1 MCYDTQPLDNDP
13 FDPFHVLSIWWG
25 LRKPHA
31 QVLTPVFLR
40 RGYLLFDSGFL
51 APAMEVVGAAASIS
65 QLAVYIYSAATR
77 VRHLYQASQSSA
89 FSTKGQLEELEAL
102 LKILDRI
109 YNSHAPS
116 DSEFLIPIL
125 INIAETA
132 QKLYNWLNHA
142 GTISQRL
149 MLFVRNVEVEET
161 FRILH
166 QKCNLLLVFHYSE
179 RNQCA
184 LNRIEDSL
192 RMSSRNLSEDA
203 DKMSSAEK
211 DKRPFSQVGFPLFQ

>member
-1 MCYDTQPLDNDP
+1 
-13 FDPFHVLSIWWG
+13 
-25 LRKPHA
+25 
-31 QVLTPVFLR
+31 
-40 RGYLLFDSGFL
+40 
-51 APAMEVVGAAASIS
+51 MEVVGAAASIS
-65 QLAVYIYSAATR
+65 QLAVYVYSAATR
-77 VRHLYQASQSSA
+77 VRYLYQASQSSA
-89 FSTKGQLEELEAL
+89 FSTKSQLEELEAL

-109 YNSHAPS
+109 SKSHAPS
-116 DSEFLIPIL
+116 DSEILIPIL

-142 GTISQRL
+142 GTIYQRL
-149 MLFVRNVEVEET
+149 ILFTRTVEVEET

-166 QKCNLLLVFHYSE
+166 QKCNLLVVFHYSE

-192 RMSSRNLSEDA
+192 RMSSRNQSEDA

-211 DKRPFSQVGFPLFQ
+211 GKRPSSKVGFPLFQ